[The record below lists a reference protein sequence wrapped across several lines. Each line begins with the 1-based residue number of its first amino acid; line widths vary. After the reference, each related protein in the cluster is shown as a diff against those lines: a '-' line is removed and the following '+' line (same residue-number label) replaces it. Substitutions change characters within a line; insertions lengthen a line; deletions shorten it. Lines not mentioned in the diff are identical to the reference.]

1 MEEVSKIQDELHE
14 IDEKIRDGA
23 VLESDGSTAPGQ
35 GDLSDDL
42 NDAHDLIA
50 KLLENLE

>member
-1 MEEVSKIQDELHE
+1 MIQVELHS

-23 VLESDGSTAPGQ
+23 VVEADGSISPGQ

-42 NDAHDLIA
+42 NDAHDIIA
-50 KLLENLE
+50 DLLETLEE